1 MTARR
6 KRTKLA
12 ARNGSAVKPRVVLK
26 EGDWL
31 DVMDGDG
38 VWNVARVLSVPS
50 PEEVLYCVE
59 ITYDGW
65 TEEYDEII
73 TIRTPG
79 TPEGIRNLA
88 AEHRVY
94 VDFFDSPNFA
104 KRDRCWQKRRQVRTF
119 EDNFDKKRTGSTGQE
134 FEQALKLVLQSVAS
148 TKMPKFAFGA
158 LPLEYKFS
166 PTESVEAVRRN
177 MGDEEWFQ
185 RFAHNQ
191 MHHKQNH
198 VYETLGDEEDDA
210 LSDDFAPP
218 TVIKTGDDSEEEES
232 MEIPD
237 AKDEEDDASSDDSEP
252 PTLKETQDDIEEEES
267 MKIPKDSGVVI
278 MEISD
283 AKDSEVAV
291 VSDQQTHPVHQD
303 SSTNGDD
310 KDDGSQPCQ
319 QFCEMQPDKEDVMDQ
334 DGVWNVARVLSVPSP
349 EEVEVM
355 YDGWPEEYDEVVRVD
370 SDRVAPY
377 HTFTWAVKCWVKYLN
392 WPLWPSVIT
401 IRTPGTLDG
410 IKNLSL
416 ENRLYVDFLEDPTFA
431 NRDRC
436 WQKKRQ
442 VKILDSNFDKNR
454 KQTNGAQFELA
465 LGSVLQSDATTK
477 MPTFAR
483 GTLPLQYEN
492 STTESVE
499 RMRKIM
505 GNRLWYRNFD
515 NNKERHMKTHK
526 YETIGDEDEESSSDE
541 SVPKLKVRRPKTSPA
556 HEEQDPSPQK
566 KKKRP
571 FPAKEQPAVVKVEQ
585 EPLARIGL
593 GDMDSSDDQK
603 SEGERNAALTK
614 KRRLRAKRRSTV
626 SPVARKEMP
635 SKKGKRLSSPGDTN
649 AASSMPRHVTVMM
662 DEIIVDDDEDSGDD
676 EVGRSFLSLS
686 GQDSDDDMYFDGF
699 DPDTTSE
706 DKAATDNSDCQE
718 ESPTLFDEDMAL
730 DFQSDPKEAMG
741 VTKAEAKS
749 LPEVEIVASVNQRD
763 EDTSIDD
770 DDGEEK
776 AQEVPRRF
784 CVMQAGLEGTLDVE
798 DDENAKPRNAKK
810 TVISVPRKF
819 DGVTK
824 GAAYDFTNVLDDEG
838 IWNTGVIVDVG
849 KEADEDEDKVEVKY
863 DGWGDEYNQWIDV
876 ATQRLA
882 PLHTYTIVKKCW
894 AKLTKW
900 PWWPAFVVL
909 RAPTTALAAH
919 GLEEETKLYVE
930 FYDSFNEE
938 KRSRCWMQKK
948 NVASFR
954 DSFEERASKNIGK
967 NFPKF
972 VEGTQ
977 RAKAG
982 TSPLLFSGPGT
993 LPIEYSSKM
1002 AEPLEEKKKECTT
1015 EQWFHLY
1022 RDFSNRYQDLYGYS
1036 TAPEGSKSS
1045 SSPGLK
1051 SGKRAPG
1058 RPKKV
1063 VKQEQSED
1071 EDESE
1076 EKEEE
1081 PEADE
1086 PEESGD
1092 EGEEAI
1098 ARDSSNRSV
1107 VANHTEVEAPPSP
1120 NVAKEPASLQDIA
1133 MLSEVQA
1140 MEQCEPVAPAVKA
1153 NRPANLEGAGGGSR
1167 RKDPPAKL
1175 SERVSAAKL
1184 SKTEGPAREQD
1195 PDFYQDWSGGSRY
1208 EVDNQPWNI
1217 LGWITEGFKSRLQ
1230 RK

>member
-1 MTARR
+1 M
-6 KRTKLA
+6 
-12 ARNGSAVKPRVVLK
+12 V
-26 EGDWL
+26 
-31 DVMDGDG
+31 
-38 VWNVARVLSVPS
+38 
-50 PEEVLYCVE
+50 
-59 ITYDGW
+59 
-65 TEEYDEII
+65 
-73 TIRTPG
+73 
-79 TPEGIRNLA
+79 
-88 AEHRVY
+88 
-94 VDFFDSPNFA
+94 
-104 KRDRCWQKRRQVRTF
+104 
-119 EDNFDKKRTGSTGQE
+119 
-134 FEQALKLVLQSVAS
+134 
-148 TKMPKFAFGA
+148 
-158 LPLEYKFS
+158 
-166 PTESVEAVRRN
+166 
-177 MGDEEWFQ
+177 
-185 RFAHNQ
+185 
-191 MHHKQNH
+191 
-198 VYETLGDEEDDA
+198 
-210 LSDDFAPP
+210 
-218 TVIKTGDDSEEEES
+218 
-232 MEIPD
+232 
-237 AKDEEDDASSDDSEP
+237 
-252 PTLKETQDDIEEEES
+252 
-267 MKIPKDSGVVI
+267 
-278 MEISD
+278 
-283 AKDSEVAV
+283 
-291 VSDQQTHPVHQD
+291 
-303 SSTNGDD
+303 
-310 KDDGSQPCQ
+310 
-319 QFCEMQPDKEDVMDQ
+319 
-334 DGVWNVARVLSVPSP
+334 
-349 EEVEVM
+349 
-355 YDGWPEEYDEVVRVD
+355 
-370 SDRVAPY
+370 
-377 HTFTWAVKCWVKYLN
+377 
-392 WPLWPSVIT
+392 
-401 IRTPGTLDG
+401 
-410 IKNLSL
+410 
-416 ENRLYVDFLEDPTFA
+416 
-431 NRDRC
+431 
-436 WQKKRQ
+436 
-442 VKILDSNFDKNR
+442 
-454 KQTNGAQFELA
+454 
-465 LGSVLQSDATTK
+465 
-477 MPTFAR
+477 
-483 GTLPLQYEN
+483 
-492 STTESVE
+492 
-499 RMRKIM
+499 
-505 GNRLWYRNFD
+505 
-515 NNKERHMKTHK
+515 
-526 YETIGDEDEESSSDE
+526 
-541 SVPKLKVRRPKTSPA
+541 
-556 HEEQDPSPQK
+556 
-566 KKKRP
+566 
-571 FPAKEQPAVVKVEQ
+571 
-585 EPLARIGL
+585 
-593 GDMDSSDDQK
+593 
-603 SEGERNAALTK
+603 
-614 KRRLRAKRRSTV
+614 
-626 SPVARKEMP
+626 KEMP
-635 SKKGKRLSSPGDTN
+635 LDIGLR
-649 AASSMPRHVTVMM
+649 
-662 DEIIVDDDEDSGDD
+662 VD
-676 EVGRSFLSLS
+676 
-686 GQDSDDDMYFDGF
+686 
-699 DPDTTSE
+699 
-706 DKAATDNSDCQE
+706 
-718 ESPTLFDEDMAL
+718 
-730 DFQSDPKEAMG
+730 
-741 VTKAEAKS
+741 
-749 LPEVEIVASVNQRD
+749 
-763 EDTSIDD
+763 
-770 DDGEEK
+770 
-776 AQEVPRRF
+776 
-784 CVMQAGLEGTLDVE
+784 
-798 DDENAKPRNAKK
+798 
-810 TVISVPRKF
+810 
-819 DGVTK
+819 
-824 GAAYDFTNVLDDEG
+824 VLDDEG

-900 PWWPAFVVL
+900 PWWPAFVLL
-909 RAPTTALAAH
+909 RAPTTAQAAH

-1092 EGEEAI
+1092 EGEEASASGRRTNRRNKRAAAPAPSARRSTRPRRVKVIEVLTDTSSSMVGSSFSPPPCARDTSSRSSSI

-1133 MLSEVQA
+1133 MLSEVHA

-1153 NRPANLEGAGGGSR
+1153 NRPANLEGAGGGSQ